1 MKLLVVEDHQPLV
14 ANLFNYFEPR
24 GYELDA
30 APDGLVGL
38 HLTVTQRYDA
48 ILLDWMLPRM
58 EGPSMLKTMRERG
71 IDTPVLMLTAR
82 DQLPDKIAGFRSG
95 ADDYLTKP
103 FDLQELEVR
112 IEALILR
119 AKGRSTP
126 RELVVGDLHYNLST
140 LEVQRAGRMLH
151 LFPASRKLLEV
162 MMLASPAAVSR
173 QQLEHA
179 LWGDEPPDGDM
190 LRSHVYELRR
200 SVDGDSAVK
209 LIHTI
214 PRVGYR
220 IAVPH
225 VR

>member
-82 DQLPDKIAGFRSG
+82 DQLPDKIAGASSEILQGIATAAEKESAAAQAR
-95 ADDYLTKP
+95 LTESVVEQAKP
-103 FDLQELEVR
+103 LSVKIQYATLLP
-112 IEALILR
+112 IAMAAL
-119 AKGRSTP
+119 
-126 RELVVGDLHYNLST
+126 V
-140 LEVQRAGRMLH
+140 
-151 LFPASRKLLEV
+151 F
-162 MMLASPAAVSR
+162 
-173 QQLEHA
+173 
-179 LWGDEPPDGDM
+179 
-190 LRSHVYELRR
+190 
-200 SVDGDSAVK
+200 
-209 LIHTI
+209 
-214 PRVGYR
+214 
-220 IAVPH
+220 
-225 VR
+225 